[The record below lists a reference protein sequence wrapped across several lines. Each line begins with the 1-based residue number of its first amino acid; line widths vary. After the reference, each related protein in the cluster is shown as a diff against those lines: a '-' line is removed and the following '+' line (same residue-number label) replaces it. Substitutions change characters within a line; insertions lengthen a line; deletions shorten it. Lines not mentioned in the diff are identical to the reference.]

1 MVRESVIPKYL
12 YKFWKREPQ
21 FLQRRRRVL
30 VLGSSDC
37 PFVILQRNWGD
48 PGATEAH
55 LYQEPRLPLAPG
67 GYREILYKFGP
78 RDLQSMS

>member
-12 YKFWKREPQ
+12 YKIGNGDPQ

-30 VLGSSDC
+30 VLEISDC
-37 PFVILQRNWGD
+37 PSVILQRNRRD

-55 LYQEPRLPLAPG
+55 LNQEPRLPLAPG
-67 GYREILYKFGP
+67 GTQEFLYKFETNRP
-78 RDLQSMS
+78 

>member
-12 YKFWKREPQ
+12 YKFWNGEPQ